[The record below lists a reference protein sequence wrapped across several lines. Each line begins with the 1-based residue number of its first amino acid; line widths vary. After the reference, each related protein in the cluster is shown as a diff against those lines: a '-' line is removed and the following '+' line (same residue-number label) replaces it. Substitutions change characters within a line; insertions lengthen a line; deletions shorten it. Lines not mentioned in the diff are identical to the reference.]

1 MKSRPQLS
9 WLLMSGIAAVLA
21 SILVFLFIRT
31 QGSDTSSYYEN
42 VALLRQLKQLDARWE
57 LDVLKSRMGFTA
69 NYDSLVDPLTALN
82 ELWQRLHT
90 SLDAQPGAARGDL
103 LQASAAYHQAV
114 DEKTRLI
121 EHFKSHNS
129 VLRNSFVFL
138 PIAAEDIRNAVADNH
153 LDRLAPNT
161 HLSASVAKT
170 LLDTLIYCDSPSD
183 DKRSDVEDDL
193 KGLSTA
199 TFALPPDIADAPA
212 IFVAHVRTVLREQP
226 AVNSLLSGIA
236 AVRATERLDKLD
248 ALLSSA
254 HRAAEAQALVYRRY
268 LLILSTALALL
279 LIYVGVRLIR
289 SHAVINRVNRDLYS
303 ANETLEQRVA
313 ERTAELHDAQSKLL
327 ASARGAGM
335 AEIATNVLHNVGNV
349 LNSVNISTE
358 LIGTRLRESKF
369 KGLVDAVHLVD
380 AHPADLADF
389 LTHDEKGK
397 RLPAYLGRLVPTL
410 QAERNA
416 IASELESLVK
426 GVAHIRDIV
435 ATQQSYA
442 GSTSIVEPLEVND
455 LLEDAL
461 RMNAGGMA
469 RRQVAIVKDWTHVPP
484 VLLDK
489 HLMLQILVNLIA
501 NALQAMDSVMDRP
514 HRLILRASVGSES
527 QAKLRIEVQD
537 NGEGILPENLPRI
550 FEHGFTTRRK
560 GHGFGLHSCALAAK
574 AMGGQLT
581 VHSDGAG
588 AGATF
593 TLDLPLKEVP
603 RKAAVTA

>member
-9 WLLMSGIAAVLA
+9 WILMGGVAAVVTSL
-21 SILVFLFIRT
+21 LVFLFIRT
-31 QGSDTSSYYEN
+31 QGSDSSSYYEN

-57 LDVLKSRMGFTA
+57 LDVLKSRMGFAT

-82 ELWQRLHT
+82 ELWQRLRNG
-90 SLDAQPGAARGDL
+90 LDSQPGAARSEL
-103 LQASAAYHQAV
+103 IQASDNYHKAV

-129 VLRNSFVFL
+129 VLRNSFAFL
-138 PIAAEDIRNAVADNH
+138 PIAAEDIRSAIADSH

-193 KGLSTA
+193 KGLSGT
-199 TFALPPDIADAPA
+199 TYELPPDIADAPE
-212 IFVAHVRTVLREQP
+212 IFAAHVRTVLREQP
-226 AVNSLLSGIA
+226 EVNSLLNSIA
-236 AVRATERLDKLD
+236 AVPAIELLDKLD
-248 ALLSSA
+248 GLLSSA

-268 LLILSTALALL
+268 LLILATALALL
-279 LIYVGVRLIR
+279 LIYVGMRLIR
-289 SHAVINRVNRDLYS
+289 SHAVINRVNRELYS
-303 ANETLEQRVA
+303 ANANLEQRVVD
-313 ERTAELHDAQSKLL
+313 RTAELHEAQSKLL
-327 ASARGAGM
+327 ATAREAGM

-349 LNSVNISTE
+349 LNSVNISTG

-369 KGLVDAVHLVD
+369 KGLIDAVHLVN
-380 AHPADLADF
+380 AHPADLGEF
-389 LTHDEKGK
+389 FTQDEKGK
-397 RLPAYLGRLVPTL
+397 RLPGYLGRLVPTL
-410 QAERNA
+410 QAERDA
-416 IASELESLVK
+416 IASELASLEK

-442 GSTSIVEPLEVND
+442 GSTSIVEPLEVSD

-461 RMNAGGMA
+461 RMNAGGVA

-484 VLLDK
+484 ILLDK
-489 HLMLQILVNLIA
+489 HLMLQILINLIA
-501 NALQAMDSVMDRP
+501 NALQAMDSVTDRP
-514 HRLILRASVGSES
+514 HRLTLRANVGP
-527 QAKLRIEVQD
+527 QPHARLRIEVQD
-537 NGEGILPENLPRI
+537 NGEGIPPENLPRI
-550 FEHGFTTRRK
+550 FEHGFTTRKK
-560 GHGFGLHSCALAAK
+560 GHGFGLHSCVLAAK

-581 VHSDGAG
+581 VHSEGAG

-593 TLDLPLKEVP
+593 TLDLPAKEVSHQ
-603 RKAAVTA
+603 AAVAF